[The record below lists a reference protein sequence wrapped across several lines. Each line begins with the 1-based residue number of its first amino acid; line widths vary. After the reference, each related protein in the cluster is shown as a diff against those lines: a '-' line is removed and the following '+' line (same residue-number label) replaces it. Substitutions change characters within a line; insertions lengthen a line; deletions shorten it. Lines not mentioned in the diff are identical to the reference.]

1 MLKSFLN
8 SPQKWLY
15 LALFFATALPF
26 INSAIALVMGFIFA
40 VTLGNPLSQWSQ
52 KTSKLLLK
60 FSVIGL
66 GFGVNIEQVIEVGRS
81 SLVLTVISITAIIGM
96 GELLGHLLKVKRNTS
111 VLISFGTAICGGSAI
126 AAMSPII
133 KAKDEEIAVALAT
146 VFSLNA
152 IALVVFPYLGHYFEL
167 TEHQFGIWAAL
178 AIHDTSSVVGAS
190 AVYGAT
196 AVAVATTVKLTRA
209 MWIIPYCVAAGA
221 FTKSEERASIP
232 LFIIGFV
239 LAAVINSYLPDFSYI
254 WSAIYDLAKHLLVM
268 TLFLIGAGLTKEV
281 LKKVGLQPFILGT
294 ILWVIVSATILM
306 LILDGY
312 IK

>member
-1 MLKSFLN
+1 MFTKFLN
-8 SPQKWLY
+8 TPQKLIY
-15 LALFFATALPF
+15 CVLFLATALPF
-26 INSAIALVMGFIFA
+26 INSAIALTMGFLFA
-40 VTLGNPLSQWSQ
+40 VTLGNPLAEWSQ
-52 KTSKLLLK
+52 KASKLLLK
-60 FSVIGL
+60 LAVIGL
-66 GFGVNIEQVIEVGRS
+66 GFGVNITEVIDVGRS
-81 SLVLTVISITAIIGM
+81 SLVLTIISITAIIGM

-152 IALVVFPYLGHYFEL
+152 VALVVFPYLGHYFGL
-167 TEHQFGIWAAL
+167 TQHQFGVWAAL

-209 MWIIPYCVAAGA
+209 MWIIPYCIAAGA
-221 FTKSEERASIP
+221 FMKSEERASIP
-232 LFIIGFV
+232 LFIVGFV
-239 LAAVINSYLPDFSYI
+239 LAAAINSYFPEQNFVWES
-254 WSAIYDLAKHLLVM
+254 IYTCATHILVM

-281 LKKVGLQPFILGT
+281 LKQVGLQPFVLGT
-294 ILWVIVSATILM
+294 ILWIIVSATILM

>member
-1 MLKSFLN
+1 MVSTFLN
-8 SPQKWLY
+8 TPQKWLY
-15 LALFFATALPF
+15 FALFFATALPF
-26 INSAIALVMGFIFA
+26 INSAIALVMGFTFA
-40 VTLGNPLSQWSQ
+40 VTLGNPLTEWSQ

-60 FSVIGL
+60 LSVIGL
-66 GFGVNIEQVIEVGRS
+66 GFGVNIEQVLEVGRS
-81 SLVLTVISITAIIGM
+81 SLVLTIISITAIIGM
-96 GELLGHLLKVKRNTS
+96 GELLGHLLKIKRNTS

-152 IALVVFPYLGHYFEL
+152 VALVVFPYLGHYFQL
-167 TEHQFGIWAAL
+167 TEHQFGVWAAL

-221 FTKSEERASIP
+221 FMKSEERASIP

-239 LAAVINSYLPDFSYI
+239 LAAVINSYLPDFSSI
-254 WSAIYDLAKHLLVM
+254 WENIYGLAKHLLVM
-268 TLFLIGAGLTKEV
+268 TLFLIGAGLTKKV